1 MNGMLETAF
10 SLPASSAVVAFVT
23 TIHLALVLLRQH
35 RSARRLAQT
44 PILLPSLFL
53 TVAPWLL
60 PAPAWLAA
68 GLLVHITWFILC
80 ERLLAPAVPAAATVA
95 ARPVPVAASAS
106 SAARPPAPGG
116 FVAAPVL
123 AVIDETSDIRTFR
136 LLRPEGF
143 TFLPGQFLNVRVK
156 VDGKPLVRCYSISSA
171 PESSGYLEISVKR
184 QGLVSNLLHS
194 TLRPGSVLS
203 IKGAGG
209 RFVYPDGDDR
219 PLVLV
224 GGGVG
229 ITPLMSMLRHAV
241 AADPA
246 RPVTLLFSSRTVAEI
261 PFRDEL
267 ATLRSRHPQVE
278 LCLRAS
284 RDVAAPGIGAGR
296 LDEVCLRRHVPEIAN
311 SVFMICGPLPM
322 IDAMKALLPR
332 LGARPDDVRAE
343 AFEAAVA
350 ASRERDDLAPVIP
363 IAAGAHAGAGFSITL
378 AVSKRTLPAGRGQS
392 LLDACEA
399 GGVDSIPSSC
409 RAGMCMTCRTRLVG
423 GEVECSS
430 DSLDAEDR
438 AAGYVLPC
446 VAWPKSDCVLE
457 A

>member
-1 MNGMLETAF
+1 
-10 SLPASSAVVAFVT
+10 
-23 TIHLALVLLRQH
+23 
-35 RSARRLAQT
+35 
-44 PILLPSLFL
+44 
-53 TVAPWLL
+53 
-60 PAPAWLAA
+60 
-68 GLLVHITWFILC
+68 
-80 ERLLAPAVPAAATVA
+80 
-95 ARPVPVAASAS
+95 
-106 SAARPPAPGG
+106 
-116 FVAAPVL
+116 
-123 AVIDETSDIRTFR
+123 
-136 LLRPEGF
+136 
-143 TFLPGQFLNVRVK
+143 
-156 VDGKPLVRCYSISSA
+156 
-171 PESSGYLEISVKR
+171 
-184 QGLVSNLLHS
+184 
-194 TLRPGSVLS
+194 
-203 IKGAGG
+203 
-209 RFVYPDGDDR
+209 VYPDGDDR

-246 RPVTLLFSSRTVAEI
+246 RPVTLLFSARTVAEI

-267 ATLRSRHPQVE
+267 ATLRSRHPQID

-284 RDVAAPGIGAGR
+284 RDAAAPGIGAGR
-296 LDEVCLRRHVPEIAN
+296 LDEACLRRHVPEIAD

-322 IDAMKALLPR
+322 IDAMRTLLQR

-363 IAAGAHAGAGFSITL
+363 IAAATHAGAGFTITL

-399 GGVDSIPSSC
+399 GGVDSIQSSC
-409 RAGMCMTCRTRLVG
+409 RAGMCMTCRTRLVA

-446 VAWPKSDCVLE
+446 VAWPKTDCVLE